1 MLPIWSMVDK
11 QDKDEINKLSE
22 RVGSSFERLVGI
34 VTRLRAPG
42 GCPWDREQTSES
54 LKPFFIEETYEALD
68 AIDSGNPRELCEE
81 LGDVL
86 LQVALHAQIA
96 SEQGHFDAAD
106 VADAISDKL
115 ITRHPHVFGEIE
127 APTSG
132 QVLQNWESIKKKE
145 KRGRG
150 LFAGLPAHLPAL
162 QKAAR
167 MGEKAG
173 RVGFDWTNPAS
184 VRDKVVEE
192 LAEFDEAVA
201 DGDEPAMRHE
211 VGDLLFAVAQ
221 WARHLGI
228 EPEEALR
235 QCCARFESRF
245 TKMEKR
251 VECGGQTLGNQSL
264 EQLEELWQ
272 QAKKS

>member
-1 MLPIWSMVDK
+1 MTDRQPKEEKIPRP
-11 QDKDEINKLSE
+11 E
-22 RVGSSFERLVGI
+22 RAARSFERLVAI
-34 VTRLRAPG
+34 VARLRGPG
-42 GCPWDREQTSES
+42 GCPWDREQTSKS

-68 AIDSGNPRELCEE
+68 AIDSGNPRDLCEE

-86 LQVALHAQIA
+86 LQVALHAEIA

-115 ITRHPHVFGEIE
+115 VTRHPHVFGDAEVE
-127 APTSG
+127 TSS

-145 KRGRG
+145 KKGRG
-150 LFAGLPAHLPAL
+150 LFDGLPAHLPAL

-173 RVGFDWTNPAS
+173 RVGFDWSDQAS

-192 LAEFDEAVA
+192 LAEFDEAVRE
-201 DGDEPAMRHE
+201 GDEASMRHE

-221 WARHLGI
+221 WARHLKI

-235 QCCARFESRF
+235 QCCARFETRF
-245 TKMEKR
+245 AKMEKQAQKQGR
-251 VECGGQTLGNQSL
+251 DLSTHSIE
-264 EQLEELWQ
+264 ELEEFWQ
-272 QAKKS
+272 EAKKS